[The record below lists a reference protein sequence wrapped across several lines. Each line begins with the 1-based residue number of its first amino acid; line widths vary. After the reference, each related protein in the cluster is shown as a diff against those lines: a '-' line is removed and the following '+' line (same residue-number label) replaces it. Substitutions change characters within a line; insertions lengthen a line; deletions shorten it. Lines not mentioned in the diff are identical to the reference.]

1 LAAQRAVTGEVPD
14 FQAWLGTL
22 VTVPSLFHRSLCLD
36 RSFLLELD
44 AGWNREDWQMYF
56 MALATDYDGTL
67 AHDGIVSKKTLAALE
82 RFKKSGR
89 KLILVTGRELPDL
102 KRVFPDVGLFDKVV
116 AENGALIYTPASEE
130 QRTISAAPDPKF
142 VANLKKQGVK
152 PLSIGRSIV
161 ATWEPHQATVLDVI
175 KEMGLGLEIIFNKG
189 AVMILP
195 SGINKAT
202 GLAAAL
208 QDLRLSSHNVV
219 GVGDAEN
226 DHAFLQACGC
236 SVAVDNAIPA
246 VKTTADL
253 VMRGARGKGVEQLID
268 KLIKRD
274 HDIVPARHDG
284 VVLGSA
290 GGDDI
295 YLSPTDTILIAGS
308 SGIGKSTLATAL
320 TERFVESGFQFCIFD
335 PEGDYDGLE
344 GAVRLG
350 DGSTPPTKAQV
361 LDLIPKADSNVT
373 INGLA
378 LRVDER
384 PDFFADL
391 LPGLSNFRRR
401 TARPHWLVIDEA
413 HHLLP
418 KRRDDTRAVLSLEL
432 PGTILITVHPEAIS
446 TDALRLVTA
455 IIALGPKAKDVVKS
469 FCRETGLEQPKDIP
483 TPKGA
488 RVLFWRPQ
496 SRKKLTTVEV
506 IEPRQSLK
514 RHSRKYAEGQ
524 LDEAGS
530 FYFHGPDNAMNLRA
544 HNLMI
549 FAQIAEG
556 IDDKTWDFHLRAGDY
571 SEWFRHQIRDKDLAR
586 ETAETEKD
594 KKLSPEESRKRVI
607 DAVRR
612 RYTAPATAPDE

>member
-1 LAAQRAVTGEVPD
+1 
-14 FQAWLGTL
+14 
-22 VTVPSLFHRSLCLD
+22 
-36 RSFLLELD
+36 
-44 AGWNREDWQMYF
+44 MYF
-56 MALATDYDGTL
+56 IALATDYDGTL
-67 AHDGIVSKKTLAALE
+67 AHDGAVSKKTLAALE

-89 KLILVTGRELPDL
+89 KLLLVTGRELPDL
-102 KRVFPDVGLFDKVV
+102 KRVFPDIGMFDKVV

-130 QRTISAAPDPKF
+130 ERVISPSPEPKF
-142 VANLKKQGVK
+142 IARLKKQGVK
-152 PLSIGRSIV
+152 PLSAGRSIV
-161 ATWEPHQATVLDVI
+161 ATWEPHQATVLEVI
-175 KEMGLGLEIIFNKG
+175 KKMGLELEIIFNKG

-195 SGINKAT
+195 SGVNKAT

-208 QDLRLSSHNVV
+208 EDLHLSPHNVV
-219 GVGDAEN
+219 GIGDAEN

-246 VKTTADL
+246 VKGTANL
-253 VMRGARGKGVEQLID
+253 VTRGARGKGVEELIA
-268 KLIKRD
+268 KLIERD
-274 HDIVPARHDG
+274 HGIVPKRHDG
-284 VVLGSA
+284 VVLGSS

-295 YLSPTDTILIAGS
+295 YLSPTESVLIAGS

-320 TERFVESGFQFCIFD
+320 TERFVESRFQFCVFD

-350 DGSTPPTKAQV
+350 DGSSAPTKAQV
-361 LDLIPKADSNVT
+361 LDLMAKADSNIVV
-373 INGLA
+373 NGLA

-391 LPGLSNFRRR
+391 LPGLGSFRRR

-418 KRRDDTRAVLSLEL
+418 KRRDDTRSVLSLEL

-455 IIALGPKAKDVVKS
+455 VIALGPKAKDVVKA
-469 FCRETGLEQPKDIP
+469 FCRETGIEPPKDIP
-483 TPKGA
+483 TPKGD

-496 SRKKLTTVEV
+496 ARKKLTTVKV

-524 LDEAGS
+524 LDETGS
-530 FYFHGPDNAMNLRA
+530 FYFRGPDDAMNLRA

-549 FAQIAEG
+549 FAQMAEG
-556 IDDKTWDFHLRAGDY
+556 IDDKTWEFHLRAGDY
-571 SEWFRHQIRDKDLAR
+571 SKWFRQQIRDKDLAR
-586 ETAETEKD
+586 ETTEAEKD
-594 KKLSPEESRKRVI
+594 RKLSAEESRKRVL

-612 RYTAPATAPDE
+612 RYTAPATAPEE

>member
-1 LAAQRAVTGEVPD
+1 
-14 FQAWLGTL
+14 
-22 VTVPSLFHRSLCLD
+22 
-36 RSFLLELD
+36 
-44 AGWNREDWQMYF
+44 MYF
-56 MALATDYDGTL
+56 IALATDYDGTL
-67 AHDGIVSKKTLAALE
+67 AHDGIVARKTLSALK

-89 KLILVTGRELPDL
+89 KLVLVTGRELPDL
-102 KRVFPDVGLFDKVV
+102 KRVFSEVSLFDKVV

-130 QRTISAAPDPKF
+130 ERVIAPSPEPKF
-142 VANLKKQGVK
+142 VARLKKQGVK
-152 PLSIGRSIV
+152 PLSVGQSII
-161 ATWEPHQATVLDVI
+161 ATWEPHQATVLEVI
-175 KEMGLGLEIIFNKG
+175 KKMGLELEIIFNKG

-208 QDLRLSSHNVV
+208 QDLRLSPHNVI

-246 VKTTADL
+246 VKDTANL

-268 KLIKRD
+268 NMIKHD
-274 HDIVPARHDG
+274 HAIVSRRHDG
-284 VVLGSA
+284 IVLGSA
-290 GGDDI
+290 GGDEI
-295 YLSPTDTILIAGS
+295 YLSPTDTVLIAGS

-320 TERFVESGFQFCIFD
+320 TERFVESKFQFCVFD

-350 DGSTPPTKAQV
+350 DGSSAPTKAQV
-361 LDLIPKADSNVT
+361 LDLIAKADSNIVV
-373 INGLA
+373 NGLA
-378 LRVDER
+378 LRVNER

-391 LPGLSNFRRR
+391 LPGLGSFRRR

-455 IIALGPKAKDVVKS
+455 IIALGPKAKDVVKV
-469 FCRETGLEQPKDIP
+469 FCHETGIEAPKAIP

-496 SRKKLTTVEV
+496 AGKKVKTVKV

-544 HNLMI
+544 HNLTI

-556 IDDKTWDFHLRAGDY
+556 IDDKTWEFHLHAGDY
-571 SEWFRHQIRDKDLAR
+571 SKWFRHQIRDKDLAR
-586 ETAETEKD
+586 ETAEAEED
-594 KKLSPEESRKRVI
+594 KTLSAEESRKRVL

-612 RYTAPATAPDE
+612 RYTAPATAPE

>member
-1 LAAQRAVTGEVPD
+1 
-14 FQAWLGTL
+14 
-22 VTVPSLFHRSLCLD
+22 
-36 RSFLLELD
+36 
-44 AGWNREDWQMYF
+44 MYF
-56 MALATDYDGTL
+56 IALATDYDGTL
-67 AHDGIVSKKTLAALE
+67 AHDGIVSKTTLAALE

-102 KRVFPDVGLFDKVV
+102 KRVFPEIGLFDKVV

-130 QRTISAAPDPKF
+130 ERVISPSPETEF
-142 VANLKKQGVK
+142 VSRLKKQGVK
-152 PLSIGRSIV
+152 PLSVGRSIV
-161 ATWEPHQATVLDVI
+161 ATWEPHQTTVLETI
-175 KEMGLGLEIIFNKG
+175 KKMGLELEIIFNKG

-208 QDLRLSSHNVV
+208 QDLRLSPHNVV

-226 DHAFLQACGC
+226 DHAFLKACGC
-236 SVAVDNAIPA
+236 SIAVDNAIPA

-253 VMRGARGKGVEQLID
+253 VTRGARGKGVEELVD
-268 KLIKRD
+268 RLIKRD
-274 HDIVPARHDG
+274 HDILPRRHDG
-284 VVLGSA
+284 IVLGSA
-290 GGDDI
+290 GGDEI

-344 GAVRLG
+344 DAVRLG
-350 DGSTPPTKAQV
+350 DGSSAPTKAQV
-361 LDLIPKADSNVT
+361 LDLIEKADSNVV

-378 LRVDER
+378 LRVNER

-391 LPGLSNFRRR
+391 LPGLGSFRRR
-401 TARPHWLVIDEA
+401 TARPHWLIIDEA

-418 KRRDDTRAVLSLEL
+418 KRRDDTRAILSLEL
-432 PGTILITVHPEAIS
+432 PGTVLITVHPEAIS

-455 IIALGPKAKDVVKS
+455 IIALGPKAKDVVKAYCS
-469 FCRETGLEQPKDIP
+469 ETGIDPPKDMAS
-483 TPKGA
+483 PKGE

-496 SRKKLTTVEV
+496 KRKKIATVKV

-530 FYFHGPDNAMNLRA
+530 FYFHGPDDAMNLRA

-556 IDDKTWDFHLRAGDY
+556 IDDRTWQFHLRAGDY
-571 SEWFRHQIRDKDLAR
+571 SKWFRNQIRDKDLAR
-586 ETAETEKD
+586 ETAEAEND
-594 KKLSPEESRKRVI
+594 KKLSAKESRKRVL

-612 RYTAPATAPDE
+612 RYTAPATAPED

>member
-1 LAAQRAVTGEVPD
+1 MYFIALAA
-14 FQAWLGTL
+14 
-22 VTVPSLFHRSLCLD
+22 
-36 RSFLLELD
+36 
-44 AGWNREDWQMYF
+44 
-56 MALATDYDGTL
+56 DYDGTL
-67 AHDGIVSKKTLAALE
+67 AHDGIVAKKTLAALE

-89 KLILVTGRELPDL
+89 KLVLVTGRELPDL
-102 KRVFPDVGLFDKVV
+102 KRVFPELSLFDKVV
-116 AENGALIYTPASEE
+116 AENGAMIYTPASEE
-130 QRTISAAPDPKF
+130 ERVIAPSPEPKF
-142 VANLKKQGVK
+142 VARLKRQGVK
-152 PLSIGRSIV
+152 PLSVGRSIV
-161 ATWEPHQATVLDVI
+161 ATWEPHQATVLDII
-175 KEMGLGLEIIFNKG
+175 KKMGLELEIIFNKG

-208 QDLRLSSHNVV
+208 QDLRLSPHNVV

-236 SVAVDNAIPA
+236 SAAVDNAIPA
-246 VKTTADL
+246 VKDTADL
-253 VMRGARGKGVEQLID
+253 VMRGARGKGVEQLIA

-274 HDIVPARHDG
+274 HAIVPKRHDG
-284 VVLGSA
+284 IVLGSS
-290 GGDDI
+290 GGDDV
-295 YLSPTDTILIAGS
+295 YLSPSDTILIAGS

-320 TERFVESGFQFCIFD
+320 TERFVESGFQFCVFD

-350 DGSTPPTKAQV
+350 DGSSAPTKAQV
-361 LDLIPKADSNVT
+361 LDLIAKADSNIVV
-373 INGLA
+373 NGLA

-391 LPGLSNFRRR
+391 LPGLSSFRRR

-455 IIALGPKAKDVVKS
+455 IIALGPKAKDVVKV
-469 FCRETGLEQPKDIP
+469 FCKETGIEPPKDIP

-496 SRKKLTTVEV
+496 SGKKVKTVKV
-506 IEPRQSLK
+506 VEPRQSLK

-556 IDDKTWDFHLRAGDY
+556 IDDKTWEFHLRTGDY
-571 SEWFRHQIRDKDLAR
+571 SKWFRHQIRDKDLAR
-586 ETAETEKD
+586 ETAEAEED
-594 KKLSPEESRKRVI
+594 KTLSAQDSRKRVL

-612 RYTAPATAPDE
+612 RYTAPATAPE

>member
-1 LAAQRAVTGEVPD
+1 
-14 FQAWLGTL
+14 
-22 VTVPSLFHRSLCLD
+22 
-36 RSFLLELD
+36 
-44 AGWNREDWQMYF
+44 MYF
-56 MALATDYDGTL
+56 IALATDYDGTL
-67 AHDGIVSKKTLAALE
+67 AHDGIVSRKTLAALE

-89 KLILVTGRELPDL
+89 KLVLVTGRELPDL
-102 KRVFPDVGLFDKVV
+102 KRVFPEIGLFDKVV

-130 QRTISAAPDPKF
+130 ERVISPSPDPKF
-142 VANLKKQGVK
+142 VARLKKQGVK
-152 PLSIGRSIV
+152 PLSVGRSIV
-161 ATWEPHQATVLDVI
+161 ATWEPHQATVLEII
-175 KEMGLGLEIIFNKG
+175 KKMGLELEIIFNKG

-208 QDLRLSSHNVV
+208 QDLRLSPHNVV
-219 GVGDAEN
+219 GIGDAEN
-226 DHAFLQACGC
+226 DHAFLKACGC
-236 SVAVDNAIPA
+236 SVAVDNAIAA
-246 VKTTADL
+246 VKTTANL
-253 VMRGARGKGVEQLID
+253 VTRGARGKGVEELVD
-268 KLIKRD
+268 RLIKRD
-274 HDIVPARHDG
+274 HDILPRRHDG
-284 VVLGSA
+284 IALGAA

-295 YLSPTDTILIAGS
+295 YLSPTDTVLIAGS

-320 TERFVESGFQFCIFD
+320 TERFVEGGFQFCIFD

-350 DGSTPPTKAQV
+350 DGSSAPTKAQV
-361 LDLIPKADSNVT
+361 LDLIEKADSNVV

-378 LRVDER
+378 LRVNER

-391 LPGLSNFRRR
+391 LPGLGSFRRR

-432 PGTILITVHPEAIS
+432 PGTVLITVHPEAIS

-455 IIALGPKAKDVVKS
+455 IIALGPKAKDVIKV
-469 FCRETGLEQPKDIP
+469 FCSETDIDPPKDMAS
-483 TPKGA
+483 PKGE
-488 RVLFWRPQ
+488 RVLFWRPRK
-496 SRKKLTTVEV
+496 RKKIAKVKV

-530 FYFHGPDNAMNLRA
+530 FYFHGPDDAMNLRA

-556 IDDKTWDFHLRAGDY
+556 IDDKTWEFHLRAGDY
-571 SEWFRHQIRDKDLAR
+571 SKWFRNQIRDKDLAR
-586 ETAETEKD
+586 ETAEAEND
-594 KKLSPEESRKRVI
+594 KKLSAEESRKRVL

-612 RYTAPATAPDE
+612 RYTAPATAPED

>member
-1 LAAQRAVTGEVPD
+1 
-14 FQAWLGTL
+14 
-22 VTVPSLFHRSLCLD
+22 
-36 RSFLLELD
+36 
-44 AGWNREDWQMYF
+44 MYF
-56 MALATDYDGTL
+56 IALATDYDGTL
-67 AHDGIVSKKTLAALE
+67 AHDGTVSRKTLAALE

-89 KLILVTGRELPDL
+89 KLLLVTGRELPDL
-102 KRVFPDVGLFDKVV
+102 KHVFSEIGLFDKVV

-130 QRTISAAPDPKF
+130 ERVISPPPEPKF
-142 VANLKKQGVK
+142 VARLKKQGVK
-152 PLSIGRSIV
+152 PLSVGRSIV
-161 ATWEPHQATVLDVI
+161 ATWEPHHATVLEVI
-175 KEMGLGLEIIFNKG
+175 KELGLELEIIFNKG

-208 QDLRLSSHNVV
+208 QDLRLSPHNVV

-246 VKTTADL
+246 VKATADL
-253 VMRGARGKGVEQLID
+253 VMRGARGKGVEELTD
-268 KLIKRD
+268 RLIKRD
-274 HDIVPARHDG
+274 HEIVPRRHDG
-284 VVLGSA
+284 IVLGSA
-290 GGDDI
+290 GGDEI

-320 TERFVESGFQFCIFD
+320 TERFIESRFQFCVFD

-350 DGSTPPTKAQV
+350 DGSSAPTKAQV
-361 LDLIPKADSNVT
+361 LDLVAKAESNIVV
-373 INGLA
+373 NGLS
-378 LRVDER
+378 LRVNER

-391 LPGLSNFRRR
+391 LPGLGSFRRR

-455 IIALGPKAKDVVKS
+455 IIALGPKAKDVVKV
-469 FCRETGLEQPKDIP
+469 FCKVTGIEPPKEISS
-483 TPKGA
+483 PKGE

-496 SRKKLTTVEV
+496 KRKKFAMVKV

-530 FYFHGPDNAMNLRA
+530 FYFHGPDDAMNLRA

-549 FAQIAEG
+549 FAQMAEG
-556 IDDKTWDFHLRAGDY
+556 IDDKTWEFHLRAGDY
-571 SEWFRHQIRDKDLAR
+571 SKWFRQQIRDKDLAR
-586 ETAETEKD
+586 ETAEAEKD
-594 KKLSPEESRKRVI
+594 ETLSAEESRKRVL

-612 RYTAPATAPDE
+612 RYTAPATAPE

>member
-1 LAAQRAVTGEVPD
+1 
-14 FQAWLGTL
+14 
-22 VTVPSLFHRSLCLD
+22 
-36 RSFLLELD
+36 
-44 AGWNREDWQMYF
+44 MYF
-56 MALATDYDGTL
+56 IALATDYDGTL
-67 AHDGIVSKKTLAALE
+67 AHDGIVATKTLVALE
-82 RFKKSGR
+82 QFKKSGR
-89 KLILVTGRELPDL
+89 KLVLVTGRELPDL
-102 KRVFPDVGLFDKVV
+102 KRVFPEIGLFDKVV

-130 QRTISAAPDPKF
+130 ERVISPSPEPKF
-142 VANLKKQGVK
+142 VAKLKKHGVK

-161 ATWEPHQATVLDVI
+161 ATWEPHQATVLEVI
-175 KEMGLGLEIIFNKG
+175 KKLGLELEIIFNKG

-202 GLAAAL
+202 GLTAAL
-208 QDLRLSSHNVV
+208 QDLRLSPHNVV

-253 VMRGARGKGVEQLID
+253 VMRGARGKGVEELVD

-274 HDIVPARHDG
+274 HEIVPRRHDG
-284 VVLGSA
+284 IVLGSA
-290 GGDDI
+290 GGDEI
-295 YLSPTDTILIAGS
+295 YLSPTDTVLIAGS

-320 TERFVESGFQFCIFD
+320 TERFVESRFQFCVFD

-344 GAVRLG
+344 DAVRLG
-350 DGSTPPTKAQV
+350 DGSSAPTKAQV
-361 LDLIPKADSNVT
+361 LDLIAKADSNIVV
-373 INGLA
+373 NGLA
-378 LRVDER
+378 LRVNER

-391 LPGLSNFRRR
+391 LPGLSSFRRR

-418 KRRDDTRAVLSLEL
+418 KRRDDTRTVLSLEL

-455 IIALGPKAKDVVKS
+455 IIALGPKAKDVVKV
-469 FCRETGLEQPKDIP
+469 FCKETGIEPPKEISS
-483 TPKGA
+483 PKGEL
-488 RVLFWRPQ
+488 VLFWRPQ
-496 SRKKLTTVEV
+496 KRKKLAMVKV

-530 FYFHGPDNAMNLRA
+530 FYFHGPDDAMNLRA

-549 FAQIAEG
+549 FVQMAEG
-556 IDDKTWDFHLRAGDY
+556 IDDRTWEFHLRAGDY
-571 SEWFRHQIRDKDLAR
+571 SKWFRQQIRDKELAR
-586 ETAETEKD
+586 ETAGAEKD
-594 KKLSPEESRKRVI
+594 ETLSAEESRKRVL

-612 RYTAPATAPDE
+612 RYTAPATAPEE

>member
-1 LAAQRAVTGEVPD
+1 
-14 FQAWLGTL
+14 
-22 VTVPSLFHRSLCLD
+22 
-36 RSFLLELD
+36 
-44 AGWNREDWQMYF
+44 MYF
-56 MALATDYDGTL
+56 IALATDYDGTL
-67 AHDGIVSKKTLAALE
+67 AHDGIVSRKTLADLE

-89 KLILVTGRELPDL
+89 KLVLVTGRELPDL
-102 KRVFPDVGLFDKVV
+102 KRAFPELSLFDKVV
-116 AENGALIYTPASEE
+116 AENGALIYTPASEDE
-130 QRTISAAPDPKF
+130 RVISPSPEPKF
-142 VANLKKQGVK
+142 VARLKKQGVK
-152 PLSIGRSIV
+152 PLSVGRSIV
-161 ATWEPHQATVLDVI
+161 ATWEPHQSTVLEVI
-175 KEMGLGLEIIFNKG
+175 KKMGLELEIIFNKG

-208 QDLRLSSHNVV
+208 QDLRLSPHNVV

-226 DHAFLQACGC
+226 DHAFLKACGC

-253 VMRGARGKGVEQLID
+253 VTRGARGKGVEELID
-268 KLIKRD
+268 KLVQRD
-274 HDIVPARHDG
+274 HEIVPRRHDG
-284 VVLGSA
+284 IVLGSA
-290 GGDDI
+290 GGDQI
-295 YLSPTDTILIAGS
+295 FLSPTDTVLIAGS

-320 TERFVESGFQFCIFD
+320 TERFVESGFQFCVFD

-344 GAVRLG
+344 GTVRLG
-350 DGSTPPTKAQV
+350 DVSSAPTKAQV
-361 LDLIPKADSNVT
+361 LDLIEKPDSNVV

-378 LRVDER
+378 LRVNER

-391 LPGLSNFRRR
+391 LPGLGSFRRR

-418 KRRDDTRAVLSLEL
+418 KRRDDTRAILSLEL

-455 IIALGPKAKDVVKS
+455 VIALGPKAKDVVKV
-469 FCRETGLEQPKDIP
+469 FCDETGIDPPKDMSS
-483 TPKGA
+483 PKGD

-496 SRKKLTTVEV
+496 KRKKIATVKV

-524 LDEAGS
+524 LDKAGS
-530 FYFHGPDNAMNLRA
+530 FYFRGPDNAMNLRA

-556 IDDKTWDFHLRAGDY
+556 IDDKTWEFHLRAGDY
-571 SEWFRHQIRDKDLAR
+571 SKWFRNQIRDKDLAR
-586 ETAETEKD
+586 ETAEAEQD
-594 KKLSPEESRKRVI
+594 KTLSADESRKRVL

-612 RYTAPATAPDE
+612 RYTAPATAPKE

>member
-1 LAAQRAVTGEVPD
+1 
-14 FQAWLGTL
+14 
-22 VTVPSLFHRSLCLD
+22 
-36 RSFLLELD
+36 
-44 AGWNREDWQMYF
+44 MYF
-56 MALATDYDGTL
+56 LALATDYDGTM
-67 AHDGIVSKKTLAALE
+67 AHDGIVSQKTLAALE
-82 RFKKSGR
+82 RFKKTGR

-102 KRVFPDVGLFDKVV
+102 KRVFPDIGLFDKVV

-130 QRTISAAPDPKF
+130 ERVISSSPEPKF
-142 VANLKKQGVK
+142 VTRLKKRGVK
-152 PLSIGRSIV
+152 PLSVGRSIV
-161 ATWEPHQATVLDVI
+161 ATWEPHQATVLEII
-175 KEMGLGLEIIFNKG
+175 KKMGLELEIIFNKG

-208 QDLRLSSHNVV
+208 QDLRLSPHNVV

-246 VKTTADL
+246 VKDTANL

-268 KLIKRD
+268 KMIQHD
-274 HDIVPARHDG
+274 HAIVSRRHDG
-284 VVLGSA
+284 IVLGSA
-290 GGDDI
+290 GGDEI
-295 YLSPTDTILIAGS
+295 YLSPTDTVLIAGS

-320 TERFVESGFQFCIFD
+320 TERFVESKFQFCIFD

-350 DGSTPPTKAQV
+350 DGSSAPTKAQV
-361 LDLIPKADSNVT
+361 LDLIAKADSNIVV
-373 INGLA
+373 NGLA
-378 LRVDER
+378 LRVNER

-391 LPGLSNFRRR
+391 LPGLSSFRRR

-418 KRRDDTRAVLSLEL
+418 KRRDDTRAILSLEL

-446 TDALRLVTA
+446 TDALRLVTT
-455 IIALGPKAKDVVKS
+455 IIALGPKAKDVVQV
-469 FCRETGLEQPKDIP
+469 FCHETGIGAPKAIP

-496 SRKKLTTVEV
+496 AGKRVKTVKV

-556 IDDKTWDFHLRAGDY
+556 IDDKTWEFHLHAGDY
-571 SEWFRHQIRDKDLAR
+571 SKWFRHQIRDKDLAR
-586 ETAETEKD
+586 ETAEAEED
-594 KKLSPEESRKRVI
+594 KTLSAEESRKRVL

-612 RYTAPATAPDE
+612 RYTAPATAPE

>member
-1 LAAQRAVTGEVPD
+1 
-14 FQAWLGTL
+14 
-22 VTVPSLFHRSLCLD
+22 
-36 RSFLLELD
+36 
-44 AGWNREDWQMYF
+44 MYF
-56 MALATDYDGTL
+56 IALATDYDGTL
-67 AHDGIVSKKTLAALE
+67 AHDGIVARKTLSALK

-89 KLILVTGRELPDL
+89 KLLLVTGRELPDL
-102 KRVFPDVGLFDKVV
+102 KRVFSEVSLFDKVV

-130 QRTISAAPDPKF
+130 ERAISPAPEPKF
-142 VANLKKQGVK
+142 VARLKKQGVK
-152 PLSIGRSIV
+152 PLSVGRSIV
-161 ATWEPHQATVLDVI
+161 ATWEPHQATVLEVI
-175 KEMGLGLEIIFNKG
+175 KKMGLELEIIFNKG

-208 QDLRLSSHNVV
+208 QDLRLSPHNVI
-219 GVGDAEN
+219 GIGDAEN

-246 VKTTADL
+246 VKDTANL

-268 KLIKRD
+268 KMIK
-274 HDIVPARHDG
+274 HDRAIVPRRHDG
-284 VVLGSA
+284 IVLGSA

-295 YLSPTDTILIAGS
+295 YLSPTDTVLIAGS

-320 TERFVESGFQFCIFD
+320 TEHFVESKFQFCVFD

-350 DGSTPPTKAQV
+350 DGSSAPTKAQV
-361 LDLIPKADSNVT
+361 LDLIAKADSNIVV
-373 INGLA
+373 NGLA
-378 LRVDER
+378 LRVNER

-391 LPGLSNFRRR
+391 LPGLGSFRRG

-446 TDALRLVTA
+446 ADALRLVTA
-455 IIALGPKAKDVVKS
+455 IIALGPKAKDVVKA
-469 FCRETGLEQPKDIP
+469 FCHETGIEPPKAVP
-483 TPKGA
+483 NPEGA

-496 SRKKLTTVEV
+496 AGKKVKTVKV

-556 IDDKTWDFHLRAGDY
+556 IDDKTWEFHLRAGDY
-571 SEWFRHQIRDKDLAR
+571 SKWFRHQIRDKDLAR
-586 ETAETEKD
+586 ETAAAEED
-594 KKLSPEESRKRVI
+594 KTLSAQESRKRVLY
-607 DAVRR
+607 AVRR
-612 RYTAPATAPDE
+612 RYTAPATAPE

>member
-1 LAAQRAVTGEVPD
+1 
-14 FQAWLGTL
+14 
-22 VTVPSLFHRSLCLD
+22 
-36 RSFLLELD
+36 
-44 AGWNREDWQMYF
+44 MYF
-56 MALATDYDGTL
+56 IALATDYDGTL
-67 AHDGIVSKKTLAALE
+67 AHDGTVSKKTLAALE

-89 KLILVTGRELPDL
+89 KLLLVTGRELPDL

-130 QRTISAAPDPKF
+130 ERTISPEPEPKF
-142 VANLKKQGVK
+142 VARLKKQGVK
-152 PLSIGRSIV
+152 PLSVGRSIV
-161 ATWEPHQATVLDVI
+161 ATWEPHQATVLDTI
-175 KEMGLGLEIIFNKG
+175 KKMGLELEIIFNKG
-189 AVMILP
+189 AVMVLP

-208 QDLRLSSHNVV
+208 EDLRLSPHNVV

-236 SVAVDNAIPA
+236 GVAVDNAIPA
-246 VKTTADL
+246 VKSTADL
-253 VMRGARGKGVEQLID
+253 VMRGARGKGVEELIA
-268 KLIKRD
+268 KLIKHD
-274 HDIVPARHDG
+274 HGIVPKRHGG
-284 VVLGSA
+284 VVLGTA

-295 YLSPTDTILIAGS
+295 YLSPTESVLIAGS

-320 TERFVESGFQFCIFD
+320 TERFVESRFQFCVFD

-350 DGSTPPTKAQV
+350 DGSSAPTKAQV
-361 LDLIPKADSNVT
+361 LDLIAKADSNVVV
-373 INGLA
+373 NGLA
-378 LRVDER
+378 LRVSER

-391 LPGLSNFRRR
+391 LPGLGSFRRR

-446 TDALRLVTA
+446 TDALRLMTA
-455 IIALGPKAKDVVKS
+455 VIALGPKAKDVIKA
-469 FCRETGLEQPKDIP
+469 FCRETGIEMPKDIP
-483 TPKGA
+483 TPKGD
-488 RVLFWRPQ
+488 RVLFWRPGAG
-496 SRKKLTTVEV
+496 KKIKTVKV

-524 LDEAGS
+524 LDETGS
-530 FYFHGPDNAMNLRA
+530 FYFHGPDDAMNLRA

-556 IDDKTWDFHLRAGDY
+556 IDDKTWEFHLRAGDY
-571 SEWFRHQIRDKDLAR
+571 SKWFRQQIRDKDLAR
-586 ETAETEKD
+586 ETAEAEKD
-594 KKLSPEESRKRVI
+594 RKLSAEESRKQVL

-612 RYTAPATAPDE
+612 RYTAPATAPEE

>member
-1 LAAQRAVTGEVPD
+1 
-14 FQAWLGTL
+14 
-22 VTVPSLFHRSLCLD
+22 
-36 RSFLLELD
+36 
-44 AGWNREDWQMYF
+44 MYF
-56 MALATDYDGTL
+56 IALATDYDGTL
-67 AHDGIVSKKTLAALE
+67 AHDGVVSKKTLAALE

-89 KLILVTGRELPDL
+89 KLLLVTGRELPDL
-102 KRVFPDVGLFDKVV
+102 KRVFPDIGMFDKVV

-130 QRTISAAPDPKF
+130 ERAISPSPEPKF
-142 VANLKKQGVK
+142 VARLKKQGVK
-152 PLSIGRSIV
+152 PLSAGRSIV
-161 ATWEPHQATVLDVI
+161 ATWEPHQATVLEVI
-175 KEMGLGLEIIFNKG
+175 KKMGLELEIIFNKG

-195 SGINKAT
+195 SGVNKAT

-208 QDLRLSSHNVV
+208 EDLHLSPHNVV
-219 GVGDAEN
+219 GIGDAEN

-236 SVAVDNAIPA
+236 SVAVENAIPA
-246 VKTTADL
+246 VKGTANL
-253 VMRGARGKGVEQLID
+253 VTRGARGKGVEELIA
-268 KLIKRD
+268 KLIERD
-274 HDIVPARHDG
+274 HGIVPKRHDG
-284 VVLGSA
+284 IVLGSS

-295 YLSPTDTILIAGS
+295 YLSPTESVLIAGS

-320 TERFVESGFQFCIFD
+320 TERFVESRFQFCVFD

-350 DGSTPPTKAQV
+350 DGSSAPTKAQV
-361 LDLIPKADSNVT
+361 LDLMAKADSNIVV
-373 INGLA
+373 NGLA

-391 LPGLSNFRRR
+391 LPGLGSFRRR

-418 KRRDDTRAVLSLEL
+418 KRRDDTRSVLSLEL

-455 IIALGPKAKDVVKS
+455 VIALGPKAKDVVKA
-469 FCRETGLEQPKDIP
+469 FCHETGIEPPKDIP
-483 TPKGA
+483 TPKGD

-496 SRKKLTTVEV
+496 ARKKLTTVKV

-524 LDEAGS
+524 LDETGS
-530 FYFHGPDNAMNLRA
+530 FYFRGPDDAMNLRA

-549 FAQIAEG
+549 FAQMAEG
-556 IDDKTWDFHLRAGDY
+556 IDDKTWEFHLRAGDY
-571 SEWFRHQIRDKDLAR
+571 SKWFRQQIRDKDLAR
-586 ETAETEKD
+586 ETTEAEKD
-594 KKLSPEESRKRVI
+594 RKLSAEESRKRVL

-612 RYTAPATAPDE
+612 RYTAPATAPEE

>member
-1 LAAQRAVTGEVPD
+1 
-14 FQAWLGTL
+14 
-22 VTVPSLFHRSLCLD
+22 
-36 RSFLLELD
+36 
-44 AGWNREDWQMYF
+44 MYF
-56 MALATDYDGTL
+56 IALATDYDGTL
-67 AHDGIVSKKTLAALE
+67 AHDGVVSKKTLAALE

-89 KLILVTGRELPDL
+89 KLLLVTGRELPDL
-102 KRVFPDVGLFDKVV
+102 KRVFPDIGMFDKVV

-130 QRTISAAPDPKF
+130 ERAISPSPEPKF
-142 VANLKKQGVK
+142 IAMLKKQGVK
-152 PLSIGRSIV
+152 PLSSGRSIV
-161 ATWEPHQATVLDVI
+161 ATWEPHQATVLEVI
-175 KEMGLGLEIIFNKG
+175 KKMGLELEIIFNKG

-195 SGINKAT
+195 SGVNKAT

-208 QDLRLSSHNVV
+208 EDLHLSPHNVV
-219 GVGDAEN
+219 GIGDAEN

-246 VKTTADL
+246 VKGTANL
-253 VMRGARGKGVEQLID
+253 VTRGARGKGVEELIA
-268 KLIKRD
+268 KLIERD
-274 HDIVPARHDG
+274 HGIVPKRHDG
-284 VVLGSA
+284 IVLGSS

-295 YLSPTDTILIAGS
+295 YLSPTESVLIAGS

-320 TERFVESGFQFCIFD
+320 TERFVESRFQFCVFD

-350 DGSTPPTKAQV
+350 DGSSAPTKAQV
-361 LDLIPKADSNVT
+361 LDLMAKADSNIVV
-373 INGLA
+373 NGLA

-391 LPGLSNFRRR
+391 LPGLGSFRRR

-418 KRRDDTRAVLSLEL
+418 KRRDDTRSVLSLEL

-455 IIALGPKAKDVVKS
+455 VIALGPKAKDVVKT
-469 FCRETGLEQPKDIP
+469 FCHETGIEPPKDIP
-483 TPKGA
+483 TPKGD

-496 SRKKLTTVEV
+496 ARKKLTTVKV

-514 RHSRKYAEGQ
+514 RHSRKYAEGH
-524 LDEAGS
+524 LDETGS
-530 FYFHGPDNAMNLRA
+530 FYFRGPDDAMNLRA

-549 FAQIAEG
+549 FAQMAEG
-556 IDDKTWDFHLRAGDY
+556 IDDKTWEFHLRAGDY
-571 SEWFRHQIRDKDLAR
+571 SKWFRQQIRDKDLAR
-586 ETAETEKD
+586 ETTEAEKD
-594 KKLSPEESRKRVI
+594 RKLSAEESRKRVL

-612 RYTAPATAPDE
+612 RYTAPATAPEE